1 MVVSMATSWRCARA
15 VRFGRGHD
23 FAVPTLAVHTASAAR
38 LSPPNGRLGCSD
50 LRPIPGAR
58 RRPYDRD
65 VRNLVPVAARLP
77 RGLAERFAAMP
88 QRRQERVQDVGLAG
102 AVAAV
107 NAVALLPYLHRLHP
121 AGLAMLLVIAQAV
134 PLAWRR
140 SYAVGAGLVV
150 GVARVG
156 YDRLGFGFAPFPLA
170 PAIAFYTVIDRRG
183 PVWRRIGVLVVVVA
197 LVVSETAP
205 GHSEPYDAIFQ
216 VTIFLTAWAAG
227 TLSRAKRASLQA
239 AQVRADRAEAELDH
253 QAARAAAAER
263 TRIARELH
271 DVVAHHVSLMAVQA
285 EAAGSLLPG
294 RPEQARKSVQ
304 VIGDTARQALT
315 ELRRLLG
322 VLRTPSEQLD
332 KAPSASLADL
342 SAVLDQ
348 VRDAGLGVELDVIGE
363 PYPLAASIDLTAY
376 RIVQEALTNTLKHTT
391 ASTACVTLRYEPG
404 FITVAVTD
412 RALSRAEIAAD
423 GAPRPGALA
432 AATGTGFGLAGIAER
447 VASCGGNLTVGPA
460 PDSGFAVAARLPAR

>member
-1 MVVSMATSWRCARA
+1 
-15 VRFGRGHD
+15 
-23 FAVPTLAVHTASAAR
+23 
-38 LSPPNGRLGCSD
+38 
-50 LRPIPGAR
+50 
-58 RRPYDRD
+58 
-65 VRNLVPVAARLP
+65 
-77 RGLAERFAAMP
+77 
-88 QRRQERVQDVGLAG
+88 
-102 AVAAV
+102 
-107 NAVALLPYLHRLHP
+107 
-121 AGLAMLLVIAQAV
+121 
-134 PLAWRR
+134 
-140 SYAVGAGLVV
+140 
-150 GVARVG
+150 
-156 YDRLGFGFAPFPLA
+156 
-170 PAIAFYTVIDRRG
+170 
-183 PVWRRIGVLVVVVA
+183 VLVVVVA

-239 AQVRADRAEAELDH
+239 ARARADRAEAELDH
-253 QAARAAAAER
+253 QAARAAGAER

-322 VLRTPSEQLD
+322 VLRTPGEQLD

-342 SAVLDQ
+342 SVVLHQ

-363 PYPLAASIDLTAY
+363 PYLLAASIDLTAY

-391 ASTACVTLRYEPG
+391 ASSACVTLRYEPG

-412 RALSRAEIAAD
+412 RALSRAEIAAG
-423 GAPRPGALA
+423 GAPRPGALPA
-432 AATGTGFGLAGIAER
+432 AGASGFGLAGIAER
-447 VASCGGNLTVGPA
+447 VASCGGNLTVGPT
-460 PDSGFAVAARLPAR
+460 PDRGFAVAARLPAR